1 MDQTITNDVF
11 SRRMRTLETI
21 NFEDHDRR
29 TSIGGSEVSAAL
41 GLNNFKTKLQLWAEK
56 SGKVIEKDISNLP
69 AVISGNLLEP
79 VILKMFLDRMG
90 FDAADFAT
98 EAVTFRHPLLQ
109 WMTFSPDAHALD
121 GSFGIEIKNV
131 GYRMMGAWG
140 TEGTDEIP
148 TPYLLQVAFGSIVTR
163 IPVWY
168 IVAQM
173 GTEQRVYKYVKNI
186 RLEKNLLR
194 KVRRF
199 WKYNVLGGNAPAAT
213 EDDTENV
220 KALFWKKPTKIRPAK
235 GNEIDLLYKYSQIR
249 PAFLALEKMKE
260 RLENQLRFEIGD
272 SEGITDGEFTATWK
286 GDKGRR
292 FGWKKPTKGK

>member
-1 MDQTITNDVF
+1 MDQTITNNVF
-11 SRRMRTLETI
+11 SRRMRTLEQI
-21 NFEDHDRR
+21 NFDDHDRR

-41 GLNNFKTKLQLWAEK
+41 GMNNFKTKLQLWAEK
-56 SGKVIEKDISNLP
+56 SGKTVEKDISALP

-98 EAVTFRHPLLQ
+98 EAVTFRHPLLK
-109 WMTFSPDAHALD
+109 WMTFSPDAYALD

-163 IPVWY
+163 IPIWY
-168 IVAQM
+168 IVAQI

-186 RLEKNLLR
+186 QLEKNLLR

-199 WKYNVLGGNAPAAT
+199 WKYNVLAGNAPAAT

-235 GNEIDLLYKYSQIR
+235 GDEIDLLYKYSQIR

-260 RLENQLRFEIGD
+260 RLENQLKMTIAD
-272 SEGITDGEFTATWK
+272 SEGISDGEFTATWK
-286 GDKGRR
+286 GEKSRR